1 MRAMCWQEVEVVCP
15 PSPPD
20 PAYTQPSFTLAGPD
34 TGLLLVEED
43 QVCCC
48 HYRF

>member
-1 MRAMCWQEVEVVCP
+1 MRAIYGQEVEVVCP

-20 PAYTQPSFTLAGPD
+20 PAYTQPSFSLAGPD
-34 TGLLLVEED
+34 TGLLLEED

-48 HYRF
+48 H